1 MFKQTIG
8 LSFLPTKPDMCR
20 PGSWESI
27 VTHGQHMLVLLVAAV
42 ASAVSLRSIEVPNV
56 LAEKSIRSMAEKS
69 SISTWVMGLSKNAV
83 YPFKWSLNR
92 AH

>member
-1 MFKQTIG
+1 LKFQM
-8 LSFLPTKPDMCR
+8 SCPDVI
-20 PGSWESI
+20 S
-27 VTHGQHMLVLLVAAV
+27 
-42 ASAVSLRSIEVPNV
+42 
-56 LAEKSIRSMAEKS
+56 SMAEKS